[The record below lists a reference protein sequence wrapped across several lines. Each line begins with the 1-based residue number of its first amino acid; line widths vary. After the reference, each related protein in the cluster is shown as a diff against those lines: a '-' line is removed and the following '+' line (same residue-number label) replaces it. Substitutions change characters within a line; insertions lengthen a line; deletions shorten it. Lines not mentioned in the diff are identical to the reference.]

1 MQQYKIHIFRPNDN
15 LKSLILNLKHIDGV
29 EGFVEDYAFT
39 ADHGDRSSAAEITER
54 AKQVFLIDMA
64 VNYPDFFKAL
74 GFHRRSATSI
84 VDELWDYLEFENYG
98 DMGKIWSH
106 SGKRFKEFSNELDFI
121 DYESLVV

>member
-1 MQQYKIHIFRPNDN
+1 MQKYKIHIFRPNDN
-15 LKSLILNLKHIDGV
+15 LKNLILNLKHIDGV
-29 EGFVEDYAFT
+29 EGFIEDYAFT
-39 ADHGDRSSAAEITER
+39 ADHGSRSLATEITER
-54 AKQVFLIDMA
+54 AKQVFLIDMV

-98 DMGKIWSH
+98 DMGKIWSY
-106 SGKRFKEFSNELDFI
+106 SGKKFKEFSDELDFI